1 MWWSI
6 LFLIITIGATVPFI
20 GHKAMERAAMPT
32 SVPPACLSG
41 GLPQPDEAE
50 HPLPLFANV
59 RTALLDRL
67 EAWIDEE
74 ERLIAEIERK
84 IAATIGAAATPWA
97 HAKTAYEVDEPTR
110 EAAMTEP
117 LAAT

>member
-1 MWWSI
+1 
-6 LFLIITIGATVPFI
+6 
-20 GHKAMERAAMPT
+20 MPT
-32 SVPPACLSG
+32 SVPPASPSG

-50 HPLPLFANV
+50 HPLPLSANV

-84 IAATIGAAATPWA
+84 IAATIGAAAAPWA
-97 HAKTAYEVDEPTR
+97 HAKTASEADEPTR

-117 LAAT
+117 LAAA

>member
-1 MWWSI
+1 
-6 LFLIITIGATVPFI
+6 
-20 GHKAMERAAMPT
+20 MPT
-32 SVPPACLSG
+32 SVPPACPSG

-50 HPLPLFANV
+50 HPLPLSANV

-84 IAATIGAAATPWA
+84 IAATLAADAPWA
-97 HAKTAYEVDEPTR
+97 HAKTASEADEPVR

-117 LAAT
+117 LAAA